1 MTFGPPETPSPYPG
15 FSMGVVD
22 TGSMRRLTEVLV
34 RAIIDTTTRNRAEL
48 GLEA

>member
-1 MTFGPPETPSPYPG
+1 
-15 FSMGVVD
+15 MGVVD